1 MKKYILLLTLV
12 KKKARVAKLI
22 SDKINF
28 RGTKIIR
35 KVNLLIY
42 KTKIY
47 YEQVGLILGIEV
59 WYNIRK

>member
-1 MKKYILLLTLV
+1 MKGKMQRMQRMQKILDEGKMQSMKKYILLLTLV

-35 KVNLLIY
+35 IK
-42 KTKIY
+42 K
-47 YEQVGLILGIEV
+47 GIT
-59 WYNIRK
+59 